1 MIWPRLGFV
10 YLAMGH
16 HGPLIL
22 AKFLRFRLGRA
33 KPFKNHGMLLFQM
46 EYLYRLVHSINISP
60 TFGPVLL
67 IYYIIRL
74 IRCYCYILSDYQ
86 NSHVLWGFYL
96 IKTSQNVCLTECNN
110 STWSAY
116 ISLQTVNTLKAIL
129 VPKWN
134 KNKNTTGFYPIYR
147 IPSLLIL
154 ESVLCAT

>member
-1 MIWPRLGFV
+1 MGLTIWPGLGLV

-46 EYLYRLVHSINISP
+46 EYLSRLVHSINISP

-67 IYYIIRL
+67 INYITRL
-74 IRCYCYILSDYQ
+74 IRCYCYVLSDYQ

-96 IKTSQNVCLTECNN
+96 IKTSQNVWQNVTIAPDQPN
-110 STWSAY
+110 Y
-116 ISLQTVNTLKAIL
+116 K
-129 VPKWN
+129 
-134 KNKNTTGFYPIYR
+134 Y
-147 IPSLLIL
+147 LLIQIYL
-154 ESVLCAT
+154 LNIVKMKNIP